1 MSKKVS
7 RKTTNDHKTLFHELL
22 ESNSNHFEILCP
34 ICYSTPIL
42 KIIDSSKNLVTYE
55 CKCGKKENELK
66 IVYQMLSTNF
76 KCHHCDKIISDSEKI
91 MCCKCKGFICE
102 NCIKFHKKKFRS
114 HKTNTLYKC
123 FLHNKNFI
131 GYCINCKDNFCEKCK
146 SNHVFHNNIFLKE
159 IIFSKQK
166 FNDLYKKYELNKINI
181 DKMIKNANEIKERQI
196 ENLEKQ
202 ILELKEVY
210 EKFKENHTLYLNFYE
225 KILGNYSIHHPKL
238 LCYQTI
244 MNIINNFNYKMIPIK
259 QINYCSFE
267 KFKFTFSQNYFKVS
281 FLSPIKN
288 PMKKI
293 ANFFL
298 GRINSVVAK
307 SDSELICSTSTNVL
321 VYDFNKKQINLQFSL
336 PNNQYITSITYTK
349 EKKIIVG
356 CYQKILIYEIE
367 ENNYKFEKSLNIL
380 NQRIKEMYPLINYN
394 YVTVHYYNSFSFVQY
409 EEPYDIHVLNDGNFT
424 SCCEI
429 QKNKR
434 IILFDNDFFISFY
447 DFTTK
452 TIINK
457 VKTIINKRINSMKLY
472 NDNLIFMISYQEIYF
487 FDYLKNQIETIFVNK
502 LFTNKI
508 LTLKDKSF
516 LILGNQSIVRISP
529 NNYQIIEKFA
539 YVHYLNYSVSQ
550 DFGDNKFF
558 ILESRGRIN
567 VWKY

>member
-1 MSKKVS
+1 
-7 RKTTNDHKTLFHELL
+7 
-22 ESNSNHFEILCP
+22 
-34 ICYSTPIL
+34 
-42 KIIDSSKNLVTYE
+42 
-55 CKCGKKENELK
+55 
-66 IVYQMLSTNF
+66 
-76 KCHHCDKIISDSEKI
+76 
-91 MCCKCKGFICE
+91 
-102 NCIKFHKKKFRS
+102 
-114 HKTNTLYKC
+114 
-123 FLHNKNFI
+123 
-131 GYCINCKDNFCEKCK
+131 
-146 SNHVFHNNIFLKE
+146 
-159 IIFSKQK
+159 
-166 FNDLYKKYELNKINI
+166 
-181 DKMIKNANEIKERQI
+181 
-196 ENLEKQ
+196 
-202 ILELKEVY
+202 
-210 EKFKENHTLYLNFYE
+210 
-225 KILGNYSIHHPKL
+225 
-238 LCYQTI
+238 
-244 MNIINNFNYKMIPIK
+244 MIPIK

-356 CYQKILIYEIE
+356 CYQTILIYEIE
-367 ENNYKFEKSLNIL
+367 ENNYKFEKSLNTL

-394 YVTVHYYNSFSFVQY
+394 YITVHYYNSFSFVQY

-516 LILGNQSIVRISP
+516 LILGNQNIVRISP

-539 YVHYLNYSVSQ
+539 YIHYLNYSVSQ